1 VCVAK
6 TVTFN
11 CIPRNLKSEIE
22 IYFANSVKRHEVLGI
37 ARAGVPRKKSSDNH
51 QVESV
56 STNPPVMS
64 SSALTLKVFDEN
76 KQLFE
81 EIQRAQKSIPPAVQI
96 DSG

>member
-1 VCVAK
+1 MLI
-6 TVTFN
+6 N

-22 IYFANSVKRHEVLGI
+22 ICFANSVKRHEVLGI
-37 ARAGVPRKKSSDNH
+37 ARAGVPRKKSSDSH

-56 STNPPVMS
+56 STNPPVVS
-64 SSALTLKVFDEN
+64 SSGAPLTLKVFDEN

-81 EIQRAQKSIPPAVQI
+81 EIQRAQNSIPQAVQI